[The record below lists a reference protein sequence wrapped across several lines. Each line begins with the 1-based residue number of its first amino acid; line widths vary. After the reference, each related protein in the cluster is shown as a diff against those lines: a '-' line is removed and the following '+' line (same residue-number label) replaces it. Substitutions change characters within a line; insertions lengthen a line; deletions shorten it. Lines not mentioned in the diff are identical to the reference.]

1 MEFCRTLPPI
11 FEHMGGYEHPTVIE
25 VQDHDQ
31 YLPKKPAI
39 GYSKQLVDLT
49 ADMMLTNRGGNHTP
63 LSNAAFDWRL
73 PRAEPNGSIREAP
86 RTPQTPKTPKPHENS
101 RYPGSGHT
109 GECKISGITGT
120 DFHGPSAP
128 QRPTQVHELDLE
140 LIEYHKMRLRKRK
153 TVELFDGSFI
163 RIVSIKNKLTEDG
176 SSEIFLQGPQ
186 FLRSR
191 NLLGFLPLKKNEVAM
206 SSLSLSVPLSKVL
219 KTRILILTNANF
231 PEFRDITGVG
241 DADER
246 EGRLI
251 CRWAINLVSKA
262 EGYLWRL
269 KEDEADK
276 EFRVAERGLRDQWR
290 GGLMRAKTTNSN
302 HLNHA
307 KKRHKRQ
314 RDGTLKQIRLN
325 SGGDYGE
332 PKGTYSHLTGNPFTK
347 DGCMQRTTGSA
358 FAKCHAQVPEKETR
372 FPNTQ
377 PAPCAPPSP
386 PTSRWDPDPELMDI
400 SPPPPLKSFD
410 ELFPDQL
417 AFGGFSTKFGLQS
430 PPRTPFSKTGTG
442 LRVNIDPSVV
452 YLWNISNETQ
462 VNGSHIYNKNAPAFP
477 GSNTRLSTL
486 SRPERLTNNPPARAN
501 PLGSPMQREAPL
513 RGGGLRKVTTLDDV
527 GSEGYNP
534 ITSIPLRQP
543 VFNSPCETAYT
554 FGDAFCGGGGMSSG
568 ARAAGFRNAWSFDSN
583 YEAVSTYRRN
593 FPQCTTYHS
602 TVNDF
607 LTLRH
612 PELLVDVVHLSP
624 PCQPHSPAHTI
635 AGKDDDNNEAS
646 LFCVRQCLQ
655 ACRPRMVTLEQT
667 DGLLN
672 RPEWFRSLVMMFT
685 DLGFSLSWK
694 VLHGVE
700 YGVPQTRKRLF
711 LLAASPGEALPE
723 FPKPTH
729 AHPKAANTEGR
740 APPRTVRDAISGIP
754 ATATCH
760 VHNFSPFPDGPRLST
775 VNLDLPLMS
784 TILASGGPYDVHP
797 NGRRPFTPRELACLQ
812 TFPISH
818 VFYGSPFQKKKQ
830 IGNAVPPVLAEAL
843 LREVRKALERADRS
857 RKKKSG
863 QDPSWVPG
871 GSRGRL
877 ARNPI
882 CIAD

>member
-1 MEFCRTLPPI
+1 MDFCRTLPPI
-11 FEHMGGYEHPTVIE
+11 LEPLAGYEHPSVIE
-25 VQDHDQ
+25 VEDHDQ
-31 YLPKKPAI
+31 CHPKKPAI
-39 GYSKQLVDLT
+39 SYSKQLVDLT
-49 ADMMLTNRGGNHTP
+49 ADMILTDGGDYP
-63 LSNAAFDWRL
+63 LPSNTAFSSRL
-73 PRAEPNGSIREAP
+73 PRAGPNGSTREA
-86 RTPQTPKTPKPHENS
+86 PQTPKTPKPHKTP
-101 RYPGSGHT
+101 RHT
-109 GECKISGITGT
+109 GLRQAGQCEIPVTTGPGL
-120 DFHGPSAP
+120 HGSSPP
-128 QRPTQVHELDLE
+128 QRSTRVHELDLE

-206 SSLSLSVPLSKVL
+206 SSLSESVPLSKVL

-241 DADER
+241 DADEK

-251 CRWAINLVSKA
+251 CRWTIKLVGKV
-262 EGYLWRL
+262 EGYLCRL

-276 EFRVAERGLRDQWR
+276 EFRVAERELRDQWR
-290 GGLMRAKTTNSN
+290 GDLLRAKIMNPN
-302 HLNHA
+302 P
-307 KKRHKRQ
+307 KKQQKRQ
-314 RDGTLKQIRLN
+314 RDGTLKQIHLN
-325 SGGDYGE
+325 GNGAYGE
-332 PKGTYSHLTGNPFTK
+332 QKGTYSHYTGNPFAK
-347 DGCMQRTTGSA
+347 DGHTQRTTGSA
-358 FAKCHAQVPEKETR
+358 FLGYRGQASGEGARLSGAP
-372 FPNTQ
+372 
-377 PAPCAPPSP
+377 PAPIALPSP
-386 PTSRWDPDPELMDI
+386 PTPRWGPEPMDM
-400 SPPPPLKSFD
+400 PPPPPESPNA
-410 ELFPDQL
+410 LFPGQL
-417 AFGGFSTKFGLQS
+417 TFGGAQTKFGLQS
-430 PPRTPFSKTGTG
+430 PPGTPFSKA
-442 LRVNIDPSVV
+442 RVGFWGNDSRIR
-452 YLWNISNETQ
+452 NE
-462 VNGSHIYNKNAPAFP
+462 NAPAFP
-477 GSNTRLSTL
+477 GPDARLSAP
-486 SRPERLTNNPPARAN
+486 SRPERLTSYPSARTN
-501 PLGSPMQREAPL
+501 PLGSPIQRKGSPRESSLMKAA
-513 RGGGLRKVTTLDDV
+513 TLDDA
-527 GSEGYNP
+527 GFECYNP
-534 ITSIPLRQP
+534 TISIPLRQP
-543 VFNSPCETAYT
+543 VFNSIRETTYT

-568 ARAAGFRNAWSFDSN
+568 ARAAGFKNAWSFDSN
-583 YEAVSTYRRN
+583 SEAVSTYRRN

-685 DLGFSLSWK
+685 DIGFSLSWK

-711 LLAASPGEALPE
+711 LLAASPGEELPE

-729 AHPKAANTEGR
+729 AHPKTVNIEGR

-760 VHNFSPFPDGPRLST
+760 VHNFSPFLDGPRLST

-843 LREVRKALERADRS
+843 LSEVRKALVKADRS

-863 QDPSWVPG
+863 QEDPFWVPE
-871 GSRGRL
+871 GSKGRL

>member
-1 MEFCRTLPPI
+1 MDFCRTLPPI
-11 FEHMGGYEHPTVIE
+11 YARMGGYEHPSVSE

-31 YLPKKPAI
+31 YLPKRPAI

-49 ADMMLTNRGGNHTP
+49 ADMMLTDGGGWPSTRSKP
-63 LSNAAFDWRL
+63 SR
-73 PRAEPNGSIREAP
+73 PNGSIREAP
-86 RTPQTPKTPKPHENS
+86 RTPQTPKTPKPHGNS
-101 RYPGSGHT
+101 RCPGPGRAGGRKTPGVIGT
-109 GECKISGITGT
+109 G
-120 DFHGPSAP
+120 FRGPSTP
-128 QRPTQVHELDLE
+128 QRPTRVHELDLE

-206 SSLSLSVPLSKVL
+206 SSLSESVPLSKVL

-251 CRWAINLVSKA
+251 CRWAINLVSKT

-276 EFRVAERGLRDQWR
+276 EFRVAERRLRDQWR
-290 GGLMRAKTTNSN
+290 GDLMRAKITNSN

-307 KKRHKRQ
+307 KKRQKRQ
-314 RDGTLKQIRLN
+314 RDGTLKQI
-325 SGGDYGE
+325 
-332 PKGTYSHLTGNPFTK
+332 HLAK
-347 DGCMQRTTGSA
+347 DGYMQRTTGSA
-358 FAKCHAQVPEKETR
+358 FLGYHAQVSGKESR
-372 FPNTQ
+372 HSNAP
-377 PAPCAPPSP
+377 PAPGVFPSP
-386 PTSRWDPDPELMDI
+386 PASRWDPYPEPMDM
-400 SPPPPLKSFD
+400 SPPPLGSFD
-410 ELFPDQL
+410 ELFPKQL
-417 AFGGFSTKFGLQS
+417 TFGGSPAKFGLQS
-430 PPRTPFSKTGTG
+430 PPGTPFSRTGAG
-442 LRVNIDPSVV
+442 F
-452 YLWNISNETQ
+452 WG
-462 VNGSHIYNKNAPAFP
+462 NGSRIRNKTTPAFP
-477 GSNTRLSTL
+477 GSDTRLSAL
-486 SRPERLTNNPPARAN
+486 SRPERPTSNPSVRAN
-501 PLGSPMQREAPL
+501 LLGSPTQRKGSP
-513 RGGGLRKVTTLDDV
+513 RGSSLSKTTTLDDADLQ
-527 GSEGYNP
+527 GYNP

-543 VFNSPCETAYT
+543 VFNSTRETTYT

-568 ARAAGFRNAWSFDSN
+568 ARAAGFKNAWSFDSN

-635 AGKDDDNNEAS
+635 AGKDDDTNEAS

-711 LLAASPGEALPE
+711 LLAASPGEELPE

-729 AHPKAANTEGR
+729 AHPRAANTEGR

-754 ATATCH
+754 ATASCH

-830 IGNAVPPVLAEAL
+830 IGNAVPPILAEAL
-843 LREVRKALERADRS
+843 LREVRKALEKADRS
-857 RKKKSG
+857 RRKKSG
-863 QDPSWVPG
+863 QEDPFWVPE

>member
-1 MEFCRTLPPI
+1 MDYCRTLPPI
-11 FEHMGGYEHPTVIE
+11 FEPIGGYEHPGVIE
-25 VQDHDQ
+25 VEDHDSHH
-31 YLPKKPAI
+31 PKKSAVS
-39 GYSKQLVDLT
+39 YSKQLVDLT
-49 ADMMLTNRGGNHTP
+49 ADMVLTDRGGDCSF
-63 LSNAAFDWRL
+63 LSGTSFDVRF
-73 PRAEPNGSIREAP
+73 PRSKPNSSTREAP
-86 RTPQTPKTPKPHENS
+86 RTPQTPKTSKSHKNP
-101 RYPGSGHT
+101 RYRRPRPSKRC
-109 GECKISGITGT
+109 EISGITGT
-120 DFHGPSAP
+120 NFHGPSPP
-128 QRPTQVHELDLE
+128 QRSNRVHELDLE
-140 LIEYHKMRLRKRK
+140 LIEYHKMKLRKRK

-206 SSLSLSVPLSKVL
+206 SSLSESVPLSKVL

-231 PEFRDITGVG
+231 PGFRDITGVG
-241 DADER
+241 DADEK

-251 CRWAINLVSKA
+251 CRWAVNLVSKT

-276 EFRVAERGLRDQWR
+276 EFRVAERELRDQWR
-290 GGLMRAKTTNSN
+290 GDLMRAKIMNSN
-302 HLNHA
+302 HSNHTR
-307 KKRHKRQ
+307 KRQKRQ
-314 RDGTLKQIRLN
+314 RDGTLKQINLN
-325 SGGDYGE
+325 DNGAYGE
-332 PKGTYSHLTGNPFTK
+332 PKGPYSHYTGNSFTK
-347 DGCMQRTTGSA
+347 DRFMQRTTDPALSG
-358 FAKCHAQVPEKETR
+358 CHAQVSAKEAR
-372 FPNTQ
+372 FFNT
-377 PAPCAPPSP
+377 PRAPGAPPSP
-386 PTSRWDPDPELMDI
+386 PTLRWDPYPEPMDM
-400 SPPPPLKSFD
+400 SPPPLESFD
-410 ELFPDQL
+410 QLFPQKL
-417 AFGGFSTKFGLQS
+417 TFGGASTKFGLHS
-430 PPRTPFSKTGTG
+430 PPGTPFSKSGAEFW
-442 LRVNIDPSVV
+442 D
-452 YLWNISNETQ
+452 
-462 VNGSHIYNKNAPAFP
+462 NGSHIRNENAPAFP
-477 GSNTRLSTL
+477 GSDTSLPTL
-486 SRPERLTNNPPARAN
+486 SRSERLTSNHSVRAN
-501 PLGSPMQREAPL
+501 PLSNPIQREDAPSK
-513 RGGGLRKVTTLDDV
+513 LRKVTTTAGV
-527 GSEGYNP
+527 GPEGYNP
-534 ITSIPLRQP
+534 TTNIPPRQP
-543 VFNSPCETAYT
+543 VFSSARETTYT

-568 ARAAGFRNAWSFDSN
+568 ARAAGFINAWSFDSN
-583 YEAVSTYRRN
+583 HEAVTTYRRN
-593 FPQCTTYHS
+593 FPQCITYHS
-602 TVNDF
+602 TANDF
-607 LTLRH
+607 LTFRH

-655 ACRPRMVTLEQT
+655 ASRPRMVTLEQT

-711 LLAASPGEALPE
+711 LLAASPGEELPE
-723 FPKPTH
+723 FPTPTH
-729 AHPKAANTEGR
+729 AHPKAVNTEGR
-740 APPRTVRDAISGIP
+740 EPPRTVRDAISGIP
-754 ATATCH
+754 AHASCH
-760 VHNFSPFPDGPRLST
+760 VHNFSLFPEGPRLSS

-818 VFYGSPFQKKKQ
+818 IFYGSPFQKKKQ
-830 IGNAVPPVLAEAL
+830 IGNAVPPILAEAL
-843 LREVRKALERADRS
+843 LKEVRKTLEKADRS

-863 QDPSWVPG
+863 QEDPFWVPE